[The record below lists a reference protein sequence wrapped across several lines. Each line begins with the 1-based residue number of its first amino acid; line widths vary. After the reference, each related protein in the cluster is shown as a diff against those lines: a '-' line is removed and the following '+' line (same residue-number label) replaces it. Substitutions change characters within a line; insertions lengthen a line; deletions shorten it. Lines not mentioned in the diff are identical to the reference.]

1 MLASRCRRVNVN
13 LLTDAGA
20 WGKVRA
26 LPIKDEIYM
35 ARQIKNVIG
44 EDGQVVELR
53 PGRSRN
59 RPPKAGQAAEGQEPE
74 QQAEAA
80 EGAEPSQD
88 KPKRGRGRP
97 SKPKGNGPS
106 PAEKK
111 EALANYTILKTEAA
125 RVSQQIAS
133 LLARFEALGGDR
145 KMLKL
150 MHSLSMVEKSE
161 ARAYIQNAQTYAIDM
176 DIIEVEEDGQAN
188 FNGLFGGARDPNLPL
203 PKTPEDLSASARL
216 KVAQAYSAGYEA
228 GTMGMKLGDN
238 PYAHDPGSESFVQW
252 RNGMEDGL
260 GDKVRAGGMAEER
273 VEPTDDGAPLFEPPP
288 EVA

>member
-1 MLASRCRRVNVN
+1 
-13 LLTDAGA
+13 
-20 WGKVRA
+20 
-26 LPIKDEIYM
+26 M
-35 ARQIKNVIG
+35 ARQIKNIIG

-53 PGRSRN
+53 PGRSRK
-59 RPPKAGQAAEGQEPE
+59 RLPEADQAPEGTEQET
-74 QQAEAA
+74 QTEAA
-80 EGAEPSQD
+80 EGAETTED

-97 SKPKGNGPS
+97 AKPKGNGPS

-111 EALANYTILKTEAA
+111 EALADYTILKTEVA

-161 ARAYIQNAQTYAIDM
+161 ARAYIQNAQAYAIDM
-176 DIIEVEEDGQAN
+176 DIIEVEPDGQAN

-203 PKTPEDLSASARL
+203 PKTPEDMDASARL
-216 KVAQAYSAGYEA
+216 KAAQAYSDGYKAGNS
-228 GTMGMKLGDN
+228 GMKLGDN
-238 PYAHDPGSESFVQW
+238 PFSHDPGSESFVQW
-252 RNGMEDGL
+252 RNGLEDGL

-273 VEPTDDGAPLFEPPP
+273 VEPTEPGAPLFEPPAG
-288 EVA
+288 VA